1 MAAMIGI
8 AEALG
13 LDPEPTEISQPAAPG
28 SGPELNLGFGDLPSL
43 N

>member
-8 AEALG
+8 ADAFG
-13 LDPEPTEISQPAAPG
+13 LDPEPTEIAQPAATG
-28 SGPELNLGFGDLPSL
+28 GGPELNLDFGDLPSL